1 LKNIKREQFL
11 EKVRETLN
19 GGGLDTYADMTQTLL
34 AEGLEESQIIAA
46 LIKIHIG
53 KQEEALENLNQF
65 SERDY
70 DSDRPERGDRS
81 DRGEKGGFRKRR
93 GDENTARIFINLGKT
108 SKIRPGDIV
117 GAIAGETGVPGNSIG
132 EIEIF
137 DKFSFVNVP
146 KEEADKIV
154 RIM

>member
-1 LKNIKREQFL
+1 G
-11 EKVRETLN
+11 V
-19 GGGLDTYADMTQTLL
+19 QTC
-34 AEGLEESQIIAA
+34 A
-46 LIKIHIG
+46 LPI
-53 KQEEALENLNQF
+53 LNQEAEHSYDYE
-65 SERDY
+65 SEEGPR
-70 DSDRPERGDRS
+70 R
-81 DRGEKGGFRKRR
+81 RR
-93 GDENTARIFINLGKT
+93 GNENSARLFINLGKT

-154 RIM
+154 RIMSQSQIKGKKVNMEIAKPGAGGSGSGGYGGNGSRDSGGKRRRRS